1 MVFAIHWHQSAMGVR
16 CQFLSPKWLNIIDNS
31 CVFLHNSHNME
42 AGILFYNPYKCVTG
56 PVSLDFLHWRPRLR
70 AEKWLSQVTR
80 FALES
85 LGHEYLFP
93 DSQVHAGFFCFF
105 FFYTPGIKELR
116 RFIREKWGIPK
127 TALVVL
133 NKLERPEELRP
144 KEIETDQLFPCITF
158 H

>member
-1 MVFAIHWHQSAMGVR
+1 MGVR
-16 CQFLSPKWLNIIDNS
+16 SRFLPPKWLNIIGNS

-56 PVSLDFLHWRPRLR
+56 PVSLDFLHL
-70 AEKWLSQVTR
+70 VTETQR
-80 FALES
+80 REVTFSSHTFHTGES
-85 LGHEYLFP
+85 AAWVSIFWFSGTC
-93 DSQVHAGFFCFF
+93 CFF
-105 FFYTPGIKELR
+105 VFFFRLQVLKNWDSLFGSNKG
-116 RFIREKWGIPK
+116 FQK